1 MTVEDF
7 RRSAAAGLSLRP
19 IFPGREDLSRDS
31 GTREV
36 VPCNTNLGIIL
47 LAAPLQAVQT
57 IREPKRSGLRCRSLA
72 CRDTSRCGLGLQG
85 HTLAQPGG
93 LGEARSRTFATR
105 RSHLLEARRIAEH
118 RDRIAYQYT
127 NSFADIFEF
136 AIPSYHRKLSLWG
149 DKEWS
154 AVAVFAGLLK
164 RIPDSHV
171 ERKFGARYTR
181 TIASRMT
188 QIDQALS
195 VSDRPEQ
202 VMPLLR
208 EVDAEF
214 KSCGINPVRRPIYSG
229 VFTGRAAG
237 NAAESV
243 PAKDGHFGKRKGVG
257 TNREFY
263 FSREEDKAVSL
274 LRTFLL
280 TKEELAM
287 GKINKMLVGEACA
300 AAARKSPTSI

>member
-1 MTVEDF
+1 MPVQRDALLSAYLDACETELRAFKPGNVSVYSEAHDMTVEDF
-7 RRSAAAGLSLRP
+7 RRSAAASGPFLCDPALSLGER
-19 IFPGREDLSRDS
+19 IYHA
-31 GTREV
+31 TRATRAV

-47 LAAPLQAVQT
+47 LAAPLLQAAQT
-57 IREPKRSGLRCRSLA
+57 IHEDETLRAALRRVLLA
-72 CRDTSRCGLGLQG
+72 TTQVDADWAYKAIR
-85 HTLAQPGG
+85 LAQPGG
-93 LGEARSRTFATR
+93 LGEAPEQDVRDTPQVT
-105 RSHLLEARRIAEH
+105 LLEAMRISEH

-127 NSFADIFEF
+127 NSFVDIFEF
-136 AIPSYHRKLSLWG
+136 AIPSYHRNLSQWG

-181 TIASRMT
+181 MIASRMT

-214 KSCGINPVRRPIYSG
+214 KSCGINPGTTADLTVACLLAVRLETLLSQCQLK
-229 VFTGRAAG
+229 TGR
-237 NAAESV
+237 
-243 PAKDGHFGKRKGVG
+243 F
-257 TNREFY
+257 RE
-263 FSREEDKAVSL
+263 A
-274 LRTFLL
+274 
-280 TKEELAM
+280 
-287 GKINKMLVGEACA
+287 
-300 AAARKSPTSI
+300 

>member
-1 MTVEDF
+1 MTTVTIPVQRDALLSAYLESCETELRAFKPGNVSVYSEAHDMTVEDF
-7 RRSAAAGLSLRP
+7 RRSAAASGPFLCDPDLSLGEKIYHATRA
-19 IFPGREDLSRDS
+19 
-31 GTREV
+31 TREV

-47 LAAPLQAVQT
+47 LAAPLFQAVQT
-57 IREPKRSGLRCRSLA
+57 IREGETLRAALQRVLLA
-72 CRDTSRCGLGLQG
+72 ATQADADWAYKAIRW
-85 HTLAQPGG
+85 AQPGG
-93 LGEARSRTFATR
+93 LGEAPEQDVRDTPQVT
-105 RSHLLEARRIAEH
+105 LLEAMRIAEH

-202 VMPLLR
+202 IMPLLR

-214 KSCGINPVRRPIYSG
+214 KSCGINP
-229 VFTGRAAG
+229 
-237 NAAESV
+237 
-243 PAKDGHFGKRKGVG
+243 G
-257 TNREFY
+257 TTA
-263 FSREEDKAVSL
+263 DLTVACL
-274 LRTFLL
+274 L
-280 TKEELAM
+280 
-287 GKINKMLVGEACA
+287 
-300 AAARKSPTSI
+300 AARLETLLSQCQRKTGHIREA